1 MYSNNHFPFISWEIL
16 LLRLIKMVLAQD
28 RESRMVEK
36 GKNGQDRTGPG
47 ADTWII
53 NLMKGQYGF

>member
-1 MYSNNHFPFISWEIL
+1 
-16 LLRLIKMVLAQD
+16 MVLAQD